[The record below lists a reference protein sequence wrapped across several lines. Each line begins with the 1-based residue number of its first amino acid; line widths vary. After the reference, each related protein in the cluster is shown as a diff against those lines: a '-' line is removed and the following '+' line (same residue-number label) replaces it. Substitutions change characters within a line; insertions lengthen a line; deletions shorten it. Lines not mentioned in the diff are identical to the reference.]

1 MGRVRRERPQ
11 ALWIA
16 GALALA
22 LFLGSE
28 PAWGDYRDDFANG
41 VIALERGDFQ
51 EAIRLLTAAVKENSR
66 ESTQTVKLYGMRY
79 TEYAPHFFLGIAYSK
94 SGDCVSAIQELQ
106 ESARQGIAQ
115 GKDPTQSKWGTI
127 KDNLQQCITIGAKAP
142 AAKPRRTEPEPAVA
156 QNPPPRPT
164 ETAVVLAS
172 APVAP
177 TRSPFPSVPTP
188 EIVARAAAAPAAAPP
203 PTRAPSPRPTI
214 PSRPPDALLAA
225 ATSYFRGDYAAA
237 VKALASARYADAR
250 TNAQA
255 LLFRSAAN
263 YGLFV
268 LGGSRDK
275 ALEERAGR
283 DARESSRLDPNLRV
297 SQRAFS
303 PRFLDFYARN
313 RA

>member
-1 MGRVRRERPQ
+1 MSGGRRTAFSIAA
-11 ALWIA
+11 ALV
-16 GALALA
+16 LAA
-22 LFLGSE
+22 VLGSE
-28 PAWGDYRDDFANG
+28 PVWADYRDDFANG
-41 VIALERGDFQ
+41 VQALERNEYQD
-51 EAIRLLTAAVKENSR
+51 AIRLLRAAIKENPK

-115 GKDPTQSKWGTI
+115 GKDPTQAKWGTI

-142 AAKPRRTEPEPAVA
+142 ALKLQPTEPAVA
-156 QNPPPRPT
+156 SNPPPRPT
-164 ETAVVLAS
+164 ETVVAVA
-172 APVAP
+172 VAP
-177 TRSPFPSVPTP
+177 IVATRPPAPSP
-188 EIVARAAAAPAAAPP
+188 EIVARAAVPPTAAAAPP
-203 PTRAPSPRPTI
+203 PTRVPSPRPTI
-214 PSRPPDALLAA
+214 PSRPPEALLAA
-225 ATSYFRGDYAAA
+225 AQAYFRGDYAGT
-237 VKALASARYADAR
+237 VKVLASGRYGDSR
-250 TNAQA
+250 TTAQA

-268 LGGSRDK
+268 LGGSKDK

>member
-1 MGRVRRERPQ
+1 MVALLAALLAASAQ
-11 ALWIA
+11 A
-16 GALALA
+16 
-22 LFLGSE
+22 
-28 PAWGDYRDDFANG
+28 DYRDDFANG

-51 EAIRLLTAAVKENSR
+51 EAIRLLGSAAKENPK

-142 AAKPRRTEPEPAVA
+142 ASKPRPTEPALA

-164 ETAVVLAS
+164 ETAIA
-172 APVAP
+172 VAQLPP
-177 TRSPFPSVPTP
+177 TRPPAPTP
-188 EIVARAAAAPAAAPP
+188 ELVARAAPAAAAPAP

-214 PSRPPDALLAA
+214 PSKPPDTLMTAA
-225 ATSYFRGDYAAA
+225 EAYFRGDYAATLD
-237 VKALASARYADAR
+237 ALGSVRYPDPRA
-250 TNAQA
+250 TAQA
-255 LLFRSAAN
+255 LLFRSAAR

-268 LGGSRDK
+268 LGGSK
-275 ALEERAGR
+275 EKSLEERAAR
-283 DARESSRLDPNLRV
+283 DAHESSRIDPNLRV

>member
-1 MGRVRRERPQ
+1 MRRFG
-11 ALWIA
+11 LVV
-16 GALALA
+16 LAVVLA
-22 LFLGSE
+22 
-28 PAWGDYRDDFANG
+28 AAAARADWRDDFANG
-41 VIALERGDFQ
+41 VVALERGDYP
-51 EAIRLLTAAVKENSR
+51 EAIRLLGSAAKENPK

-79 TEYAPHFFLGIAYSK
+79 TEYAPHFFLGIAFSK

-142 AAKPRRTEPEPAVA
+142 ASKTRPTEPAPSVA

-164 ETAVVLAS
+164 ETAIAVAQL
-172 APVAP
+172 AP
-177 TRSPFPSVPTP
+177 TRPAAPSPEV
-188 EIVARAAAAPAAAPP
+188 VARAAPLPTAAPPAP

-214 PSRPPDALLAA
+214 PSQPPDALVAA
-225 ATSYFRGDYAAA
+225 AEAYFRGDYAATLQT
-237 VKALASARYADAR
+237 LASARFADSRA
-250 TNAQA
+250 TAQA
-255 LLFRSAAN
+255 LLFRSAAG

-268 LGGSRDK
+268 LGGSKEK
-275 ALEERAGR
+275 AVEERAAR
-283 DARESSRLDPNLRV
+283 DARESSRLDPYLRV
-297 SQRAFS
+297 NQRAFS

>member
-1 MGRVRRERPQ
+1 MGRVKMLRRA
-11 ALWIA
+11 ALSTA
-16 GALALA
+16 VSLLVGLCAAPALA
-22 LFLGSE
+22 
-28 PAWGDYRDDFANG
+28 DYRDDFANG
-41 VIALERGDFQ
+41 VIALERGDYA
-51 EAIRLLTAAVKENSR
+51 EAIRLLGSAAKENSK

-94 SGDCVSAIQELQ
+94 SGDCVNAIQELQ

-142 AAKPRRTEPEPAVA
+142 APKTRPAEPAAEKSA

-164 ETAVVLAS
+164 ETAVVIAQ
-172 APVAP
+172 AAP
-177 TRSPFPSVPTP
+177 TRPPAPTP
-188 EIVARAAAAPAAAPP
+188 ELVARAMAAPTAAPP

-214 PSRPPDALLAA
+214 PSQPPAALLAA
-225 ATSYFRGDYAAA
+225 AEAYFRGDYAAA
-237 VKALASARYADAR
+237 VKALGSTRYGDAR

-255 LLFRSAAN
+255 LLFRSAAS

-268 LGGSRDK
+268 LGGSTDK

-303 PRFLDFYARN
+303 PRFLDFFARN